1 MACNP
6 AFARGLVG
14 VTALLTAIAG
24 CTSTGSNPGAVDGA
38 AMTPDAQSDVSLED
52 SGPNACI
59 DASIKLIQA
68 SDYDQSCTVDTDCRY
83 IAEGNACTPCAFDC
97 SFAATINVSALAQY
111 YSDVAN
117 TPAVAAE
124 FNGRTCASGCPGAFG
139 PCCVGGKCQTS
150 TASQCPAA
158 AVDAGDAAADT
169 GADAA
174 NASSDAGGDVAADAG
189 PDAADAASAS
199 DAGDSDASEG
209 ASASSPP
216 AGSGAATCNGG
227 GCLCFSTSETCPS
240 NCLKTHRADG
250 SFVCGYS
257 CDAPGVPC
265 NCIYSTADG
274 GIYVCDSVTM
284 PACPANTSGAC
295 NPGQPSCMSCGTF
308 AGPEE
313 CGCQT
318 SGPFVGD
325 AGPQWQCLGTEQT
338 CEGP

>member
-6 AFARGLVG
+6 AFARSLVG
-14 VTALLTAIAG
+14 LTALLTAIAG
-24 CTSTGSNPGAVDGA
+24 CTSTGSNPGALDDA
-38 AMTPDAQSDVSLED
+38 AMTPDGRSDVSLDD
-52 SGPNACI
+52 SRPNACI

-68 SDYDQSCTVDTDCRY
+68 SDYDQSCTVDSDCRY

-97 SFAATINVSALAQY
+97 SFAAAINVSALAQY
-111 YSDVAN
+111 NSDVAN
-117 TPAVAAE
+117 TPAVSPE
-124 FNGRTCASGCPGAFG
+124 FNGRDCVSGCPSVFG

-150 TASQCPAA
+150 PTSQCPAA
-158 AVDAGDAAADT
+158 AADAGDDAADT

-174 NASSDAGGDVAADAG
+174 DSSTDAGGDADAG
-189 PDAADAASAS
+189 PDAADAAS
-199 DAGDSDASEG
+199 
-209 ASASSPP
+209 
-216 AGSGAATCNGG
+216 AATCNGG
-227 GCLCFSTSETCPS
+227 GCLCFSTSESCPS
-240 NCLKTHRADG
+240 NCLKTYRADG

-265 NCIYSTADG
+265 NCIYSAADG
-274 GIYVCDSVTM
+274 GIYVCDSFTM

-295 NPGQPSCMSCGTF
+295 NPGQPSCISCGTI

-318 SGPFVGD
+318 SGPFAGD

-338 CEGP
+338 CGGP